1 MVAVAEV
8 RAPADPLATS
18 RLSRALVTVLRVGM
32 ALLWMQ
38 GAGWKTPPRFEALH
52 QWTSY
57 AVDRPVFGPWAWF
70 VEHLVLPNFIF
81 FGWITLIVEASL
93 GAFLLIGLVT
103 RLWALIG
110 IGQTT
115 AITLSALNA
124 PNEWVWSYLLMLLMH
139 LALFAT
145 AAGRFGGLDGV
156 LRPRW
161 QRSRGRLARLL
172 VRLS

>member
-8 RAPADPLATS
+8 GVPADPLASS
-18 RLSRALVTVLRVGM
+18 RVSRALVTILRVGL

-38 GAGWKTPPRFEALH
+38 GAGWKNPPRFQALH

-70 VEHLVLPNFIF
+70 VEHVVLPNFTF
-81 FGWITLIVEASL
+81 FGWVTLIVEASL
-93 GAFLLIGLVT
+93 GAFLLVGLAT
-103 RLWALIG
+103 RLWALVG
-110 IGQTT
+110 IGQTL
-115 AITLSALNA
+115 AIMLSALHA
-124 PNEWVWSYLLMLLMH
+124 PHEWVWSYLLMLLMH

-145 AAGRFGGLDGV
+145 AAGRFAGLDGV

-161 QRSRGRLARLL
+161 QRSSGRVARLL
-172 VRLS
+172 VRAS